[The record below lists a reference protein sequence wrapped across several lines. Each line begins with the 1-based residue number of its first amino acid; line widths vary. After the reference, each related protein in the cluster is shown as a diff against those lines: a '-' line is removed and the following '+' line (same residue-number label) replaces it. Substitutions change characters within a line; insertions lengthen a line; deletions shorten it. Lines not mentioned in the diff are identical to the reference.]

1 MKNLALTPGVI
12 TALNTLSRAMRH
24 KILDAA
30 MTYCLTGAMP
40 EGFSTNAMTIFS
52 LVIECSEIAQKQA
65 EKEPEKE
72 PEAKEDTPAATDSP
86 KLGEV
91 KDIIKKG
98 FTDAKLMTRE
108 ERNAERDALA
118 EIKTTVCNRIGQLKS
133 VG

>member
-65 EKEPEKE
+65 EKESEKE
-72 PEAKEDTPAATDSP
+72 PEAKEDTPSATDTP
-86 KLGEV
+86 KLV

-98 FTDAKLMTRE
+98 FTDAKLLTRE
-108 ERNAERDALA
+108 ERNAERNALA
-118 EIKTTVCNRIGQLKS
+118 QIKTTVCNRIGQLKS